1 VRNVKIMKT
10 NDFNQFI
17 KYTTENVAKIAYD
30 ASVPLSHCDFDP
42 VMYVLSEDVARI
54 AYSITISLLRQYH
67 QWCNLDQKRPGS

>member
-1 VRNVKIMKT
+1 MMKP
-10 NDFNQFI
+10 NDFNQFV

-30 ASVPLSHCDFDP
+30 ASVPLQNVDFDP

-67 QWCNLDQKRPGS
+67 QWCNTETARQSGS